1 LSSTTAK
8 VGKAD
13 KAKRKIRKAVEG
25 HGKLE
30 SGKRQ
35 KESLA
40 KVFRF
45 FFLFRF

>member
-1 LSSTTAK
+1 
-8 VGKAD
+8 
-13 KAKRKIRKAVEG
+13 VEG

-45 FFLFRF
+45 SFLFRF